1 MPSENKKLDNEF
13 DIFISNSVYPD
24 ATPIFT
30 YSPKSLDKI
39 KDDCIIIIDTNALL
53 VPYSIGKE
61 GLEQIKR
68 TYKKLV
74 SEKRLFLPGQVAREF
89 ARNRANKLAE
99 LFQQLNSKRNSP
111 QNLQKGKYPLL
122 ESLPEYQES
131 IIIEQ
136 QIDELLKQYRKLLGN
151 VLDHVHSWS
160 WNDPVS
166 LIYSELFSQ
175 DVVYDFKY
183 EETFMRGDLKRRQI
197 HKLPPGYKDS
207 GKDDDGIG
215 DLLIWHTI
223 LEIGK
228 KHGKSVIFVS
238 GEEKSDWW
246 HKIDKQTLYPRYEL
260 VDEFRRN
267 SDEQSFHIIPFS
279 RFLSLYGASDSTV
292 EEVREEESRLS
303 IEFTLIG
310 EFMHKWQ
317 TLEQSLLSIYR
328 LVKPS
333 TPIRW
338 IGVRHITRE
347 LFHLNL
353 LDESFV
359 ADIED
364 LSQIRNAFVHDR
376 SIIEVQSESEIKN
389 EIFRLDKIIDMVGQ
403 ISIDVYDDK

>member
-1 MPSENKKLDNEF
+1 MSSENKKLDNEF

-24 ATPIFT
+24 ATHIFA
-30 YSPKSLDKI
+30 YSPKSLNTI

-61 GLEQIKR
+61 GLEQIKK

-99 LFQQLNSKRNSP
+99 LSQQLNSKRNSP
-111 QNLQKGKYPLL
+111 QSLQKGKYPLL

-131 IIIEQ
+131 VRIEQ

-151 VLDHVHSWS
+151 VLDHVHNWN

-183 EETFMRGDLKRRQI
+183 DKDYIRNDLKRRQI

-228 KHGKSVIFVS
+228 KHSKSVIFVS

-279 RFLSLYGASDSTV
+279 QFLSLYGASDNTV

-310 EFMHKWQ
+310 EFIHKWQ
-317 TLEQSLLSIYR
+317 ILEQSLILKYR
-328 LVKPS
+328 LADPVAPDEWR
-333 TPIRW
+333 IRL
-338 IGVRHITRE
+338 IIRK
-347 LFHLNL
+347 LFHLHL
-353 LDESFV
+353 LDKDVV
-359 ADIED
+359 ANIEE
-364 LSQIRNAFVHDR
+364 LQMIRNAFVHDTSITEVR
-376 SIIEVQSESEIKN
+376 SEAEIKN
-389 EIFRLDKIIDMVGQ
+389 EISRLNKIIDIVNQ
-403 ISIDVYDDK
+403 ISIDD